1 MSEENQEKLN
11 TDWSL
16 KELSETERNNLLG
29 FFALLLK
36 VDRRV
41 NPKLYAKEKYVRHSN
56 LNNSKGVL

>member
-1 MSEENQEKLN
+1 MSKKSKEELN

-16 KELSETERNNLLG
+16 KELSEIERNNLFG

-41 NPKLYAKEKYVRHSN
+41 NPQLYVKEKYVGHSDT
-56 LNNSKGVL
+56 NNT

>member
-1 MSEENQEKLN
+1 MSEKNREELN

-16 KELSETERNNLLG
+16 KELNEIERNNLFG

-41 NPKLYAKEKYVRHSN
+41 NPHLYANEKYVGHSN
-56 LNNSKGVL
+56 TNDT

>member
-1 MSEENQEKLN
+1 MSAKQDKKEIK

-36 VDRRV
+36 VDKRV
-41 NPKLYAKEKYVRHSN
+41 NPQLYAHNGNTNRANQAE
-56 LNNSKGVL
+56 